1 MPRSPLSDRPDASKN
16 FFEQS
21 IREVE
26 NEDDSNDS
34 FFFSGESKDK
44 EKEISFSVPSNVRSE
59 VIRNDRKSKS
69 STSGK

>member
-1 MPRSPLSDRPDASKN
+1 MPRSPLSDRPDTSKN

-44 EKEISFSVPSNVRSE
+44 EEVITFSVPSHVRSE
-59 VIRNDRKSKS
+59 VV
-69 STSGK
+69 